1 MSEFSAVE
9 LAETLLTAAKTGT
22 PIDPLTG
29 KFPNLT
35 VEQAY
40 AVQQAQVA
48 TWTSD
53 GRVVRGYKVGL
64 TSAVMQH
71 QLGVDQP
78 DFGHLMSDMFYA
90 NGQSIPSEDFISPK
104 IEPEFAFVLGRNLQ
118 GPHVTAAEA
127 AMAIEGVC
135 GALEIIDSRIRD
147 WRITLA
153 DTVADNASSGGIV
166 LGDIFKPLNQLNL
179 RTEGVVVT
187 RDGATVGTG
196 AGAAVLGSPLTAL
209 VWLANTLGALGVSLE
224 AGSVILPGSMTAAIP
239 VETGTTV
246 TANFSSFGPVTAQFV
261 ESS

>member
-1 MSEFSAVE
+1 MSDFSADE

-29 KFPNLT
+29 KLPDLT
-35 VEQAY
+35 IEQAY

-48 TWTSD
+48 TWATD

-64 TSAVMQH
+64 TSAVMQR
-71 QLGVDQP
+71 QLGVDQT

-90 NGQSIPSEDFISPK
+90 NGQPISSKDFISPK
-104 IEPEFAFVLGRNLQ
+104 IEPEFAFVLGRDLR

-153 DTVADNASSGGIV
+153 DTVADNA
-166 LGDIFKPLNQLNL
+166 
-179 RTEGVVVT
+179 
-187 RDGATVGTG
+187 
-196 AGAAVLGSPLTAL
+196 
-209 VWLANTLGALGVSLE
+209 
-224 AGSVILPGSMTAAIP
+224 
-239 VETGTTV
+239 
-246 TANFSSFGPVTAQFV
+246 
-261 ESS
+261 